1 MIEWA
6 IAARRRNLP
15 AAPFFRRLFPLA
27 AAALLVAASSARAD
41 HAALS
46 FPASEPGRH
55 AEAWFRAYNAGEDSM
70 RAFFAAHA
78 APAALARRPV
88 DARLEIY
95 REMREEHGALTPLRV
110 ADAGEASVTV
120 SARAAIGPPLSIAFD
135 CDPDP
140 PHGFFS
146 LRVQED
152 DNGPIGGGGG
162 DAAGGASEPEKGPA
176 LTDPELAAAFGA
188 AVDSLA
194 RDGSFSG
201 AVLLARGSK
210 PLQRRAYGLADRS
223 ARMANR
229 PETKFNLG
237 SVNKIFTHVAVLQL
251 AERGKLR
258 LSDTID
264 RFLPDYPRAKGSK
277 ITVGMLLEH
286 RGGTGDIFRD
296 GFDEKRLDLKT
307 GADWY
312 AYVRDLPLD
321 FEPGTRRAYS
331 NVGYVLLGAIVE
343 SVSGE
348 RYYDYVRK
356 HIFEPAGM
364 KNTDSYAA
372 AERVPDRAI
381 GYTRDDPREGASKG
395 TGAGRGALHA
405 NDGFLP
411 ARGSAAGGGYS
422 TVDDLARFVEALRS
436 GTLLGPEN
444 SALFVG
450 PNGGLGIAGGSP
462 GVNAALE
469 AVGPYTVAILS
480 NLDPPAAERVAS
492 KARRILRG
500 GAAMGALAAPAG
512 AGRAGGDD
520 AMMKPGSSSVP
531 AGGVDVPMT
540 MTTHLPAVD
549 VMVNGKG
556 PFRFAIDTGGSGAA
570 RVDSAF
576 AASLGLPVVG
586 EVWGGDPSGK
596 NQQRMGVVALDA
608 LTIGGARFAVLRA
621 STRAYNEPGSMHG
634 VDGILGFGLFAGY
647 TVTFDYPAGRLRIEA
662 SELPPVDGKRILAYT
677 DDDGIPSI
685 HIQVDSLDMAA
696 HVDAGSMGG
705 FILPERLVGQLPLAS
720 EPVVIG
726 RARTV
731 SNTFEIKGAPL
742 RGTLRIGDLEFSDPK
757 LEFQPIM
764 PDANVG
770 SRILKDFRLSFDT
783 KNKRIRFT
791 RAS

>member
-1 MIEWA
+1 MNEWA
-6 IAARRRNLP
+6 FAVRRRKLP
-15 AAPFFRRLFPLA
+15 VAGWMVVAALLLA
-27 AAALLVAASSARAD
+27 AASVARAD
-41 HAALS
+41 DSAPM
-46 FPASEPGRH
+46 FPSGEPGRH

-70 RAFFAAHA
+70 RAFLAAHV

-88 DARLEIY
+88 ESRLEIY
-95 REMREEHGALTPLRV
+95 REMRAEHGALTPLRV
-110 ADAGEASVTV
+110 ADGGDSSVTV
-120 SARAAIGPPLSIAFD
+120 SARAAIGPALSIEFE

-140 PHGFFS
+140 PHGLLA
-146 LRVQED
+146 LRVQD
-152 DNGPIGGGGG
+152 DESVPSGGGGG
-162 DAAGGASEPEKGPA
+162 PEPAPGPA
-176 LTDPELAAAFGA
+176 LSDPELAAAFGA

-201 AVLLARGSK
+201 AVLLARGAT
-210 PLQRRAYGLADRS
+210 PLLRRAYGLADRS
-223 ARMANR
+223 AKRANR

-237 SVNKIFTHVAVLQL
+237 SVNKIFTHVAILQL
-251 AERGKLR
+251 AEQGKLR
-258 LSDTID
+258 LTDTID
-264 RFLPDYPRAKGSK
+264 RFLPDYPKEKGSK
-277 ITVGMLLEH
+277 ITIGMLLEH

-296 GFDEKRLDLKT
+296 EFREKRLGLKT

-312 AYVRDLPLD
+312 AYVRDLPLE

-331 NVGYVLLGAIVE
+331 NVGFVLLGSIVE

-348 RYYDYVRK
+348 SYYDYVRK
-356 HIFEPAGM
+356 HVFEPAGM

-372 AERVPDRAI
+372 SERVPDRAV
-381 GYTRDDPREGASKG
+381 GYTRDDERGGPSKG
-395 TGAGRGALHA
+395 VGAGRAALHS

-422 TVDDLARFVEALRS
+422 TLDDLARFVEALR
-436 GTLLGPEN
+436 GGKLLGPEN

-462 GVNAALE
+462 GVNAALV
-469 AVGPYTVAILS
+469 AVGPYTVVVLS
-480 NLDPPAAERVAS
+480 NLDPPSAERVAS
-492 KARRILRG
+492 KARRLVRG
-500 GAAMGALAAPAG
+500 GDASGGPAG
-512 AGRAGGDD
+512 HADAGRAGGDND
-520 AMMKPGSSSVP
+520 AMMRPLRSDVP
-531 AGGVDVPMT
+531 AGGVEVPMT
-540 MTTHLPAVD
+540 MATHLPAVD

-576 AASLGLPVVG
+576 AATLGLPVVG
-586 EVWGGDPSGK
+586 EVMGGDPSGK
-596 NQQRMGVVALDA
+596 NQRRMGVVAIDSLS
-608 LTIGGARFAVLRA
+608 IGGARFAILKA
-621 STRAYNEPGSMHG
+621 STRDYNEPGSMHG
-634 VDGILGFGLFAGY
+634 VDGILGFGLFSGY
-647 TVTFDYPAGRLRIEA
+647 TVTFDYPGGLLRIEA
-662 SELPPVDGKRILAYT
+662 SELPPVDGKRILAYS

-705 FILPERLVGQLPLAS
+705 FILPERLLTQLPLAS
-720 EPVVIG
+720 PPVVIG
-726 RARTV
+726 KARTV
-731 SNTFEIKGAPL
+731 SNTFEIKGAQL
-742 RGTLRIGDLEFSDPK
+742 RGTLRIGDLEFADPR

-783 KNKRIRFT
+783 KNKRIRFS